1 MYIRC
6 KFDKTIDLGK
16 IFIQLDK
23 ETFLKE
29 EQV

>member
-1 MYIRC
+1 MYIRY
-6 KFDKTIDLGK
+6 KFDKTIDLGN

>member
-1 MYIRC
+1 MYMRY
-6 KFDKTIDLGK
+6 KFDKTIDLRK

-23 ETFLKE
+23 EIFLKE

>member
-1 MYIRC
+1 MNVRY
-6 KFDKTIDLGK
+6 KFDKTIDFGK

>member
-1 MYIRC
+1 MYIRY

-16 IFIQLDK
+16 IFKLDK